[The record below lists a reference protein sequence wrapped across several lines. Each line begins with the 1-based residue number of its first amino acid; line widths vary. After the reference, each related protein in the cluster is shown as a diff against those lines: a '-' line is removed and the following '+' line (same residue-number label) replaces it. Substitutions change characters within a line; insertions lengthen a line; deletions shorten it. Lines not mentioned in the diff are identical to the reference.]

1 MDLLQ
6 NPFYILQ
13 ASPRDT
19 RQRIM
24 ELADERSL
32 LADPETCSQ
41 ARLAL
46 TTPRKRLAAEIA
58 WLPGI
63 GPTRARNMLAL
74 IESSPGKLFTVNNLP
89 PLTRANLL
97 AAAIA
102 CIFDGSDENIIPE
115 DVTEWVIELAWE
127 FEDIEPDSLRTL
139 INKEREIAGF
149 PAIQEPQDIEAALQE
164 QRQYY
169 RQVIKSALNTLPSRE
184 LVEAVTL
191 IVDSATDNGWE
202 PGPVLAADLADL
214 YEIEAQPF
222 LEKEEE
228 NINLLVKKLRDTAD
242 AKAPDTALAPIVEQ
256 LISIVKNWDTVAQ
269 PIQVS
274 MKGRGLDHGAS
285 HRIARLVRDL
295 SVHLFNEHDKLHFS
309 QQLTDMLQA
318 VFAEVGKVADLTAE
332 DAETLEQIAQERIHP
347 KEEKKRRPVV
357 PIEQNFCFITIG
369 SGPFEKTLDY
379 SPFGILWENR
389 CWPPESIT
397 RVRWGANTVAFGNAS
412 ELVSIKIENNEDYHR
427 FIDCLGQE
435 IGAYLLSE
443 YLAGLQS
450 GKKYRFGST
459 ILSFDGMELERRT
472 SLGQNERVFCRWD
485 ELTVWTEDDRFCVRK
500 TDDRHI
506 AASFSY
512 LKEDNIPILELAIK
526 ALMIQKEIRWDKLL
540 DELNHG

>member
-6 NPFYILQ
+6 NPFHILQ
-13 ASPRDT
+13 ASPWDT

-46 TTPRKRLAAEIA
+46 TTPRKRLAAEVA

-63 GPTRARNMLAL
+63 GPTRAGEMLAL
-74 IESSPGKLFTVNNLP
+74 VESSPGKLFTINNLP

-97 AAAIA
+97 AAGIA
-102 CIFDGSDENIIPE
+102 RVFDGSDENITPE
-115 DVTEWVIELAWE
+115 DITEWVIELAWE

-139 INKEREIAGF
+139 TNEEREIAGF

-169 RQVIKSALNTLPSRE
+169 RQIIKSALNTLPSKD
-184 LVEAVTL
+184 LVKAVTL

-228 NINLLVKKLRDTAD
+228 NINLLVKKLRDAAD
-242 AKAPDTALAPIVEQ
+242 AQAPDTALAPIVEQ
-256 LISIVKNWDTVAQ
+256 LVSVVKNWDTVAQ

-285 HRIARLVRDL
+285 HRIARLVREL

-309 QQLTDMLQA
+309 RQLTDMLQT

-332 DAETLEQIAQERIHP
+332 DAGTLEQIAKERIRQ
-347 KEEKKRRPVV
+347 KEEKKHHPLPQINLNICSIMIGRGLFRKMLTISPWGIEWKGRR
-357 PIEQNFCFITIG
+357 
-369 SGPFEKTLDY
+369 
-379 SPFGILWENR
+379 
-389 CWPPESIT
+389 WPLNSIT
-397 RVRWGANTVAFGNAS
+397 RVRWGANTVAFGDAS
-412 ELVSIKIENNEDYHR
+412 ECISVKIENSADYRR
-427 FIDCLGQE
+427 FVDCLSQE
-435 IGAYLLSE
+435 VGSRLLSE

-450 GKKYRFGST
+450 GKKYRFGSAV
-459 ILSFDGMELERRT
+459 LSADGMELERHAFF
-472 SLGQNERVFCRWD
+472 GKNEQIFCRWD
-485 ELTVWTEDDRFCVRK
+485 ELTVWKEDERFCVRR

-506 AASFSY
+506 AASFSC

>member
-46 TTPRKRLAAEIA
+46 TTPKKRLAAEIA

-63 GPTRARNMLAL
+63 GPTRTRNMLAL

-102 CIFDGSDENIIPE
+102 CIFDGSDENITPE
-115 DVTEWVIELAWE
+115 DLTEWAIELAWE

-139 INKEREIAGF
+139 INKERELAGF

-169 RQVIKSALNTLPSRE
+169 RQVIKSALNTLPSKD
-184 LVEAVTL
+184 LVKAVTL
-191 IVDSATDNGWE
+191 IIDSATDNGWE

-242 AKAPDTALAPIVEQ
+242 AKAPDTVLAPIVEQ
-256 LISIVKNWDTVAQ
+256 LISVIKNWDTVAQ

-295 SVHLFNEHDKLHFS
+295 SVHLFNEHDKLDFS
-309 QQLTDMLQA
+309 RQLTDMLQA

-332 DAETLEQIAQERIHP
+332 DAGTLEQIAEERIRQ
-347 KEEKKRRPVV
+347 KEEKRRHAAQ
-357 PIEQNFCFITIG
+357 IERNFCSITIG
-369 SGPFEKTLDY
+369 RGLFKKTLDY
-379 SPFGILWENR
+379 SPLGILWENR
-389 CWPPESIT
+389 CWPLGSIT

-412 ELVSIKIENNEDYHR
+412 ELVSIKIENREDYRR

-435 IGAYLLSE
+435 IGAHLLSE
-443 YLAGLQS
+443 YLAGLQN

-459 ILSFDGMELERRT
+459 VLSFDGMELERRT
-472 SLGQNERVFCRWD
+472 SLGQNERVFCHWD

-500 TDDRHI
+500 TDDRQI
-506 AASFSY
+506 AASFSC

>member
-6 NPFYILQ
+6 TPFYILQ

-46 TTPRKRLAAEIA
+46 TTPRKRLAAEIS

-97 AAAIA
+97 AAGMARS
-102 CIFDGSDENIIPE
+102 FDGRTDTIISDEIA
-115 DVTEWVIELAWE
+115 TWALALARE
-127 FEDIEPDSLRTL
+127 FEHIDPNELRIL
-139 INKEREIAGF
+139 INEEREIAGF
-149 PAIQEPQDIEAALQE
+149 PPVLDTQDIEAALQE

-191 IVDSATDNGWE
+191 IVEAETYDGRE
-202 PGPVLAADLADL
+202 PGAILIADLADL

-228 NINLLVKKLRDTAD
+228 NINLLVKKLRDAAD
-242 AKAPDTALAPIVEQ
+242 AQAPDTVLAPIVEQ

-332 DAETLEQIAQERIHP
+332 DAETLEQIAQEQIRQ
-347 KEEKKRRPVV
+347 KEEKRRSAAQ
-357 PIEQNFCFITIG
+357 IERNFCSITIG
-369 SGPFEKTLDY
+369 RGLFKKTLDY
-379 SPFGILWENR
+379 SPLGIRWGNR
-389 CWPPESIT
+389 FWPLESIT

-412 ELVSIKIENNEDYHR
+412 ELVSIKIENNEDYRR

-435 IGAYLLSE
+435 IGSRLLSE

-459 ILSFDGMELERRT
+459 VLSFDGMELECRT

-485 ELTVWTEDDRFCVRK
+485 ELTVWKENDRFRVMK
-500 TDDRHI
+500 TDDWHI
-506 AASFSY
+506 AASFSC